1 MGILPSQTAL
11 LFHLIGEAVKADP
24 LRGKRFL
31 DEGRMAG
38 YLPQKE
44 GSERFNAPS
53 PWAFSFAA

>member
-1 MGILPSQTAL
+1 MTGRAGL

-31 DEGRMAG
+31 DEGRMTG

-44 GSERFNAPS
+44 GSERFNN
-53 PWAFSFAA
+53 FAIIDFFLCGLS